1 MSEVQRMNDSRST
14 LDAAL
19 VARLVGEVV
28 QRIRDAGATPS
39 ASTTR
44 AGGSPPPAAGSAPAP
59 VATAAPAASPGGH
72 VLADHVVTLA
82 VLERVPAG
90 TRRVVVGA
98 RAVLTPSAREHAADT
113 GIEIVRQAGTPM
125 TAAAAPRM
133 FLVAH
138 AACPADPSAKMAA
151 IARAIPGTQ
160 RLPTTGLADVLAA
173 LAIHAGRDGA
183 RAVLLTGRPHLAVAA
198 ANRHASLRAVT
209 GHDAIRVK
217 GAVAECAAN
226 LLVLDPAALS
236 SSALERLCSD
246 LMLGA
251 DATPPTELATAPSTP
266 CGCKGKH
273 H

>member
-1 MSEVQRMNDSRST
+1 MSEVQSMNESGST

-28 QRIRDAGATPS
+28 QRLRDAGAAPG
-39 ASTTR
+39 AAATR
-44 AGGSPPPAAGSAPAP
+44 AGGSPAPAARPAHP
-59 VATAAPAASPGGH
+59 VATGAPQTARGVH

-82 VLERVPAG
+82 VLERLPAG
-90 TRRVVVGA
+90 TRRVVVAA

-113 GIEIVRQAGTPM
+113 GIEIVRQALSPATS
-125 TAAAAPRM
+125 AAAPRM

-138 AACPADPSAKMAA
+138 AACPADPGAKMAA
-151 IARAIPGTQ
+151 IARAVPGTQ
-160 RLPTTGLADVLAA
+160 HLPATGLADVLAA
-173 LAIHAGRDGA
+173 LAMHAGRDGA

-198 ANRHASLRAVT
+198 ANRHAGLRAVT
-209 GHDAIRVK
+209 GHDAIRAK

-226 LLVLDPAALS
+226 LLVLDPATFS
-236 SSALERLCSD
+236 SNALERLCGD
-246 LMLGA
+246 LGLGA
-251 DATPPTELATAPSTP
+251 DATPPTELAAPPSTP